1 MTEQQKVALVTGSA
15 RGLGKA
21 VAAGLAADGVALFL
35 VDVLADRLEETRAEL
50 AAGGAT
56 VHAHVADIA
65 ERASCFDAVAAAVAH
80 YGRLD
85 ILINAAGIVRFN
97 HLIDVPEEEY
107 RRVLAVNMD
116 AAFFFSQA
124 ALPHII
130 AAHGNI
136 VNVASQSAKIGTPY
150 IVPYSMSKA
159 GLVQMT
165 LSMAME
171 YMEAPIRINAVCPGT
186 MATEI
191 GQGIPMPDGIDFAK
205 IERYGGQR
213 APNEPAEVAAAVVF
227 VASDRASAIH
237 GAVLTADGGAT
248 AG

>member
-1 MTEQQKVALVTGSA
+1 MTEQKKVALVTGSA

-21 VAAGLAADGVALFL
+21 VAEGLAADNVALFL
-35 VDVLADRLEETRAEL
+35 VDVLEDRLEESRAQL
-50 AAGGAT
+50 AAAGAT
-56 VHAHVADIA
+56 VQTCVADISS
-65 ERASCFDAVAAAVAH
+65 RANCFAAVEAALAH

-97 HLIDVPEEEY
+97 HAVDVPEDEY

-116 AAFFFSQA
+116 AAFFLSQA

-130 AAHGNI
+130 AARGNI
-136 VNVASQSAKIGTPY
+136 VNVASQAAKLGTPY

-165 LSMAME
+165 QSMAME
-171 YMEAPIRINAVCPGT
+171 YMDAPIRINAVCPGT
-186 MATEI
+186 MSTEI
-191 GQGIPMPDGIDFAK
+191 GQDIPMPDGMDFAK
-205 IERYGGQR
+205 IQRYGGQR
-213 APNEPAEVAAAVVF
+213 PSNDASEVAAVIVF

>member
-1 MTEQQKVALVTGSA
+1 MTEQKKVALVTGSA
-15 RGLGKA
+15 RGLGRA
-21 VAAGLAADGVALFL
+21 VAEGLAADGVALFL
-35 VDVLADRLEETRAEL
+35 VDVLADRLEETRAAL
-50 AAGGAT
+50 AAAGAT
-56 VHAHVADIA
+56 VQVHVADISD
-65 ERASCFDAVAAAVAH
+65 RATCFAAVAAAVAH

-97 HLIDVPEEEY
+97 HAVDVPEEEY
-107 RRVLAVNMD
+107 RRIMAVNLD
-116 AAFFFSQA
+116 GAFFLSQA

-130 AAHGNI
+130 SAHGNI

-159 GLVQMT
+159 ALVQMT
-165 LSMAME
+165 MSMAME

-191 GQGIPMPDGIDFAK
+191 GQNIPMPEGMDFAK
-205 IERYGGQR
+205 IQRYGGQR
-213 APNEPAEVAAAVVF
+213 PANEAAEVAAVIVF
-227 VASDRASAIH
+227 VASDRASSIH